1 MNELTINLNAGS
13 KQPLYEQIYEYIKI
27 EIQRGHIPPEEKL
40 PSTRALSSHLQIS
53 RSTVD
58 LAYEQLVSEGYIE
71 AVPWKGYFV
80 NKIEGLHYLAQ
91 EPADVNMEQKNNQE
105 QYLVDFKPTGI
116 DLDSFPYNTW
126 RKLSKNVLLAGENEL
141 FQMGDP
147 KGEWEL
153 RCTIA
158 NYLHQS
164 RGVNCSPTQIIVG
177 AGSEYLL
184 ILVSRMLGKRKI
196 AMESPTYKQAYHI
209 LRNMEHTINMVPMD
223 EAGLR
228 TDCLKES
235 DADVVYVMPSHQFPL
250 GIVMPL
256 KRRMEL
262 LAWAAENEER
272 YIIEDDYDS
281 EFRYKG
287 KPIPALQGYDSKD
300 KVIYLGTF
308 SKSIAPA
315 IRISYMVLPESLLP
329 VYDETCGFYSSTVSR
344 VDQMIVRDFIN
355 DGYYERHLNKM
366 RAIYKGKHDI
376 LINGL
381 KVLKDMCKIE
391 GENAGV
397 HMLLNIT
404 DGRSEEELITLAK
417 EKGIRVYGLSDYYIS
432 KEDIKDTK
440 LILGYANLKEDQIKM
455 ACKKLSES
463 WI

>member
-1 MNELTINLNAGS
+1 MNELTININTGS
-13 KQPLYEQIYEYIKI
+13 KQPMYEQIYEYIKI
-27 EIQRGHIPPEEKL
+27 EIQRGHILPEEKL
-40 PSTRALSSHLQIS
+40 PSTRALSSYLQIS

-71 AVPWKGYFV
+71 AIPWKGYFV
-80 NKIEGLHYLAQ
+80 NKIEGLHYL
-91 EPADVNMEQKNNQE
+91 EKEQVGAYVEQRNEQE
-105 QYLVDFKPTGI
+105 QYLVDFRPTGI

-126 RKLSKNVLLAGENEL
+126 RKLSKNVLLDGENEL
-141 FQMGDP
+141 FQLGDS
-147 KGEWEL
+147 KGEWDL

-164 RGVNCSPTQIIVG
+164 RGVNCGPEQIIVG

-184 ILVSRMLGKRKI
+184 ILISCMLGRRKI

-209 LRNMEHTINMVPMD
+209 LRNMEHIINMVPMD
-223 EAGLR
+223 EAGIR
-228 TDCLKES
+228 TDYLKEGDS
-235 DADVVYVMPSHQFPL
+235 DIVYVMPSHQFPL

-262 LAWAAENEER
+262 LAWAAEKEKR

-287 KPIPALQGYDSKD
+287 KPIPALQGYDTKE

-329 VYDETCGFYSSTVSR
+329 VFEKTCGFYSSTVSR
-344 VDQMIVRDFIN
+344 VDQMIVRDFIKE
-355 DGYYERHLNKM
+355 GYYERHLNKM
-366 RAIYKGKHDI
+366 RGIYKGKHDI
-376 LINGL
+376 LINEL
-381 KVLKDMCKIE
+381 KKLKGMCRIE

-404 DGRSEEELITLAK
+404 DGRSEEELIALAK
-417 EKGIRVYGLSDYYIS
+417 QQGIRVYGLSDYYIS
-432 KEDIKDTK
+432 KEDIKETK
-440 LILGYANLKEDQIKM
+440 LILGYANLKEAEIKM
-455 ACKKLSES
+455 ACRKLCES

>member
-1 MNELTINLNAGS
+1 MNELTINLTTGS
-13 KQPLYEQIYEYIKI
+13 KQPMYEQIYEYIKI
-27 EIQRGHIPPEEKL
+27 EIQRGHILPEEKL
-40 PSTRALSSHLQIS
+40 PSTRALSAHLQIS

-71 AVPWKGYFV
+71 AVPWKGYYV
-80 NKIEGLHYLAQ
+80 NKIEGLHYLEQ
-91 EPADVNMEQKNNQE
+91 EQIKVQTEQKSRQQ
-105 QYLVDFKPTGI
+105 QYSVDFRPTGI

-126 RKLSKNVLLAGENEL
+126 RKLSKNILLNGENEL
-141 FQMGDP
+141 FQMGDS

-158 NYLHQS
+158 TYLHQS
-164 RGVNCSPTQIIVG
+164 RGVNCSPEQIVVG

-184 ILVSRMLGKRKI
+184 ILISGMLGRRNI

-209 LRNMEHTINMVPMD
+209 LSNMEHTINMVPMD

-228 TDCLKES
+228 TDYLKKS
-235 DADVVYVMPSHQFPL
+235 DSDVAYVMPSHQFPL

-262 LAWAAENEER
+262 LAWAAEREER

-287 KPIPALQGYDSKD
+287 KPIPALQGYDTQE

-315 IRISYMVLPESLLP
+315 IRISYMVLPKALLP
-329 VYDETCGFYSSTVSR
+329 VFEKTCGFYSCTVSR
-344 VDQMIVRDFIN
+344 VDQMIVRDFIKE
-355 DGYYERHLNKM
+355 GYYERHLNKM
-366 RAIYKGKHDI
+366 RGIYKGKHDI
-376 LINGL
+376 LINEL
-381 KVLKDMCKIE
+381 KSLKTMCKIE

-397 HMLLNIT
+397 HMVLNIT
-404 DGRSEEELITLAK
+404 DGRTEEELIALAK
-417 EKGIRVYGLSDYYIS
+417 EKGICVYGLSDYYIS
-432 KEDIKDTK
+432 KKDIKDTK
-440 LILGYANLKEDQIKM
+440 LILGYANLKEADIKM
-455 ACKKLSES
+455 ACRKLCEA

>member
-27 EIQRGHIPPEEKL
+27 EIQRGHILPEEKL
-40 PSTRALSSHLQIS
+40 PSTRALSCHLQIS

-91 EPADVNMEQKNNQE
+91 KPADVNMEQKNKQE

-164 RGVNCSPTQIIVG
+164 RGVNCSPAQIIVG

-196 AMESPTYKQAYHI
+196 AMESPTYKQAYPI
-209 LRNMEHTINMVPMD
+209 LRNMKHTINMVPMD

-235 DADVVYVMPSHQFPL
+235 DSDVVYVMPSHQFPL

-262 LAWAAENEER
+262 LAWAAENEGR

-287 KPIPALQGYDSKD
+287 KPIPALQGYDTKD

-329 VYDETCGFYSSTVSR
+329 VYDKTCGFYSSTVSR

-376 LINGL
+376 LISGL

-404 DGRSEEELITLAK
+404 DGRGEEELIALAK

-455 ACKKLSES
+455 ACEKLSES
-463 WI
+463 WV

>member
-27 EIQRGHIPPEEKL
+27 EIQRGHISPEEKL
-40 PSTRALSSHLQIS
+40 PSTRALSAHLQVS

-58 LAYEQLVSEGYIE
+58 LAYDQLVSEGYIE

-80 NKIEGLHYLAQ
+80 NKIEGLHYFAQ
-91 EPADVNMEQKNNQE
+91 DQSDMNMEHKNQQE
-105 QYLVDFKPTGI
+105 QYLVDFRPTGI
-116 DLDSFPYNTW
+116 DLDRFPYNTW
-126 RKLSKNVLLAGENEL
+126 RKLSKNVLLAGEKEL
-141 FQMGDP
+141 FQLGDS

-164 RGVNCSPTQIIVG
+164 RGVNCNPAQIIVG

-228 TDCLKES
+228 TECLKES
-235 DADVVYVMPSHQFPL
+235 DSDVVYVMPSHQFPL

-262 LAWAAENEER
+262 LAWAAETKER

-287 KPIPALQGYDSKD
+287 KPIPALQGYDTKD

-329 VYDETCGFYSSTVSR
+329 VYDENCGFYSSTVSR
-344 VDQMIVRDFIN
+344 VDQMIVRDFIK

-376 LINGL
+376 LIHEL

-404 DGRSEEELITLAK
+404 DGRSEEELIALAK
-417 EKGIRVYGLSDYYIS
+417 EQGIRVYGLSDYYIS

-440 LILGYANLKEDQIKM
+440 LILGYANLKEDQIRM

-463 WI
+463 WV